1 MKKLSVL
8 FAVLFSSVQML
19 NAQYCVPPISC
30 DANITTV
37 AIIDGSDGTVP
48 FNNTSGCE
56 NYGDFTNL
64 GPIDLNV
71 GAAYVAEVVSNNTT
85 IGINNTNV
93 RGYVLWVDYDQSE
106 TFEEI
111 EATFLPHTGGVAAE
125 LAFTVPPTAL
135 TGLTRMRVRWDIATP
150 LTGPWD
156 NAFACRGGAGEVED
170 YTVNIINPTDLT
182 PACAKIPVPAD
193 AASDLCNIGTTL
205 SFTAPDADTNPLKD
219 PTGYLLSLWTDNGT
233 VVYLEEDLDLLT
245 ATSFTI
251 TDVLTPG
258 ETYYWQVKPYNDTET
273 NEGCTAWSFTTAPEP
288 NPAPVI
294 AVDGDGS
301 RLVEVCAEAE
311 ALFSITDVN
320 STDLSGATYDWN
332 GTDNTSY
339 PLNDTTIADPVFNS
353 TDFGTTYE
361 LALLVTDQYGCTGV
375 DTVDVFVKERATP
388 GSIQAPGGTK
398 VCEGDV
404 AVLNLTGYNGD
415 ITWKYSLTSATT
427 NLVNTGD
434 FDDEHTTS
442 PVLQS
447 TYYVAIVD
455 LNGCTD
461 TTSVFIE
468 KKDLPFQPAI
478 LNGGLTFCDGDS
490 AYLQASW
497 PGPGSLTWDDAAMS
511 TTEVI
516 WLTET
521 GTYTVTGTSS
531 VTGCSNT
538 SDPVTVTKNDN
549 PNNPLVIETGGIP
562 CEGDTTS
569 IQVAISGADSLF
581 WINDNSGYN
590 TDLDLMISESV
601 SYTFVNKNNTGCYS
615 DTVAYDVVFGTPP
628 NKPTVNMLSND
639 SLQVIGDATTYYWY
653 TVDGT
658 LVSTE
663 TDSIF
668 TPSQNGTYYV
678 IGGNGPC
685 LSESSDTTVVDLFIG
700 VNDYSFSK
708 EMFKVYPNPTNS
720 DITVDVSTKNSI
732 LQIVDITGK
741 TVYTETLSQGKNNI
755 QLDLENG
762 VYMVIINNNF
772 ETQVEKLIVE

>member
-361 LALLVTDQYGCTGV
+361 LALLVTDQYSCVGV
-375 DTVDVFVKERATP
+375 DTVNVFVKERATP
-388 GSIQAPGGTK
+388 GTIAAPAGTK
-398 VCEGDV
+398 VCEGETTE
-404 AVLNLTGYNGD
+404 LTLSGYNGS
-415 ITWKYSLTSATT
+415 ITWKYSFTSVVSG
-427 NLVNTGD
+427 LVNTGD
-434 FDDEHTTS
+434 VDSVHLTMPIT
-442 PVLQS
+442 QNA
-447 TYYVAIVD
+447 YYIAVVD

-461 TTSVFIE
+461 TASVFIE
-468 KKDLPFQPAI
+468 KKDLPFKPST
-478 LNGGLTFCDGDS
+478 LNGGLSFCEGDS
-490 AYLQASW
+490 TYLQAVW
-497 PGPGSLTWDDAAMS
+497 PVTGTLTWDDASMS
-511 TTEVI
+511 NTEVI
-516 WLTET
+516 WIKES
-521 GTYTVTGTSS
+521 GTFSVTGTADAS
-531 VTGCSNT
+531 GCSNT

-549 PNNPLVIETGGIP
+549 PNNPMVLEMGGNA
-562 CEGDTTS
+562 CSGDS
-569 IQVAISGADSLF
+569 VAIQVAISGADSLF
-581 WINDNSGYN
+581 WIDNDGYN
-590 TDLDLMISESV
+590 NNLDLNITDDA
-601 SYTFVNKNNTGCYS
+601 SYLFVNKLNTGCHS
-615 DTVAYDVVFGTPP
+615 DTIAYNVVFGDTPT
-628 NKPTVNMLSND
+628 KPIINTLSND
-639 SLQVIGDATTYYWY
+639 SLQVIGNATTYYWY
-653 TVDGT
+653 TEDGT
-658 LVSTE
+658 LVSNE
-663 TDSIF
+663 TDDIF
-668 TPSQNGTYYV
+668 EPTENGTYYV
-678 IGGNGPC
+678 VVGNGSC
-685 LSESSDTTVVDLFIG
+685 LSEPSDTVVVDLHIG
-700 VNDYSFSK
+700 ITDLANGLSQI
-708 EMFKVYPNPTNS
+708 KVYPNPTNGFFKVLLPS
-720 DITVDVSTKNSI
+720 SAVISIVGIDGKLIEQVQGQKGENVFDLNLQSGIYFVECQFDGANKTVDR
-732 LQIVDITGK
+732 
-741 TVYTETLSQGKNNI
+741 
-755 QLDLENG
+755 
-762 VYMVIINNNF
+762 IIF
-772 ETQVEKLIVE
+772 E